1 MKKVF
6 FILIFFVLN
15 TISFGQLKIGYI
27 DSDAI
32 IKSIPDAQQA
42 QQELDKI
49 VNEWKNELQRMQNDW
64 KAKYDDYE
72 NRKLIMTNETRARVE
87 TELKRLEEKI
97 NEFRQKKFGPKG
109 EYLQKQEELFKPIH
123 NRIFNVI
130 KEIADKENYDFIF
143 DRSGDVMFIYAK
155 DKYDLTQI
163 VIEKLK

>member
-1 MKKVF
+1 MKKVILLLSF
-6 FILIFFVLN
+6 LFLNQFIY
-15 TISFGQLKIGYI
+15 GQLKIGFV
-27 DSDAI
+27 DSDVI

-42 QQELDKI
+42 QQELDNVVKL
-49 VNEWKNELQRMQNDW
+49 WQKELQDMQNDW
-64 KAKYDDYE
+64 KAKYEDYE

-87 TELKRLEEKI
+87 GELSKLEQKI
-97 NEFRQKKFGPKG
+97 NEYKQKKFGPKG
-109 EYLQKQEELFKPIH
+109 EYFLKQEELFKPIH

-155 DKYDLTQI
+155 DKYDLTQT